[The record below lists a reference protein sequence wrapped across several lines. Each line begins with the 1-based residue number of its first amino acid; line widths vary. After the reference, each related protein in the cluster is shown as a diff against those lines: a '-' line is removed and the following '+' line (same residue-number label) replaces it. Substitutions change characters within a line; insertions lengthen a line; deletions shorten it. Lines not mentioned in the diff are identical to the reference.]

1 MLLALVQSPP
11 SSSRR
16 ISLLTRA
23 RILIPQKAIL
33 LIRPSDPTSEKSAA
47 GHDAG
52 IANTPCTRSYLGN
65 ANTRFMDG
73 VNSEYARMQDFV
85 RRRLSPIEGHTPVPP
100 RVARD
105 LGAIGSTSGRAS
117 KAAKLCEPHIGTQ
130 TRSRCNAGW
139 GRALKIART
148 RFAGRHVESRVVGS
162 TTPERNAFFTWA
174 GTAHMDLSGK
184 PTTLTVCIETL
195 VPITQT
201 MTTKEY
207 ILIAYDENIK
217 DSFFFMSKRK
227 YG

>member
-1 MLLALVQSPP
+1 MLLPLVQSPP

-52 IANTPCTRSYLGN
+52 IANTPCTPRLTLLAYQELSRGRKGCSGKASQGILLSEAISDARSYLGN
-65 ANTRFMDG
+65 VNTRFMDG

-162 TTPERNAFFTWA
+162 
-174 GTAHMDLSGK
+174 MDLRLPHGY
-184 PTTLTVCIETL
+184 PLFWAR
-195 VPITQT
+195 PI
-201 MTTKEY
+201 
-207 ILIAYDENIK
+207 L
-217 DSFFFMSKRK
+217 
-227 YG
+227 

>member
-1 MLLALVQSPP
+1 LCVEGYLQS
-11 SSSRR
+11 
-16 ISLLTRA
+16 T
-23 RILIPQKAIL
+23 
-33 LIRPSDPTSEKSAA
+33 
-47 GHDAG
+47 
-52 IANTPCTRSYLGN
+52 
-65 ANTRFMDG
+65 
-73 VNSEYARMQDFV
+73 V
-85 RRRLSPIEGHTPVPP
+85 EGHTPVPP

-162 TTPERNAFFTWA
+162 MDLRLPHGTPCSGQGPYFRWTTPERNAFFTWA

-207 ILIAYDENIK
+207 IFIAYDENIK